1 MNGPIVIENFVSQE
15 DADILIQEMKSP
27 SEVNPYPDYY
37 KTRFG
42 GTGYPYNSRVLAIQ
56 KKYALKSNK
65 ILQEL
70 NPSEPKEIKTFKC
83 FG

>member
-27 SEVNPYPDYY
+27 SEVNQYPDYY

-56 KKYALKSNK
+56 KKYALK
-65 ILQEL
+65 
-70 NPSEPKEIKTFKC
+70 
-83 FG
+83 